1 MAANL
6 RALGNYLV
14 VMQGEKAA
22 ERKGILLPETAREAS
37 NKAEVVAAGP
47 NVQNIK
53 VGDTV
58 LIPLM
63 TLARLAH
70 TQVCDF
76 MIDDKPALVLDAN
89 DVAVVWPSNTDE
101 E

>member
-1 MAANL
+1 M

-22 ERKGILLPETAREAS
+22 ERKGILLPDTAQETS
-37 NKAEVVAAGP
+37 NKAEVLAVGP
-47 NVQNIK
+47 DVKNIK

-63 TLARLAH
+63 VLVRLSH
-70 TQVCDF
+70 TQVCDL

-89 DVAVVWPSNTDE
+89 DVAVVWPAETGE